1 EVGGRRLFS
10 QVREAGPIM
19 DTLGMVKPVA
29 LGELAMDPPDP
40 LPYLT
45 AHSLIDEL
53 PASAINA
60 LITAA
65 GPDSQLSILQFL
77 HMGGALARRSPDAG
91 ARATLPGNI
100 SMLALGILPDE
111 SSVPAVERSLRGVEE
126 ILAPN
131 EVGLYPNFVE

>member
-1 EVGGRRLFS
+1 MGGAAAPAGAYLGDEVGGRRLFS

-19 DTLGMVKPVA
+19 DTFGMVKPVA
-29 LGELAMDPPDP
+29 LGELATDPPDP

-111 SSVPAVERSLRGVEE
+111 SSV
-126 ILAPN
+126 
-131 EVGLYPNFVE
+131 